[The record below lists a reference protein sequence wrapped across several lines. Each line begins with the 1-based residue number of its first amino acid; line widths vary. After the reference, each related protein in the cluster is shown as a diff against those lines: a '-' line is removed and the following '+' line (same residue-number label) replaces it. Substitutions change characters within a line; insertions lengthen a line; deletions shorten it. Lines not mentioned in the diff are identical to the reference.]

1 MNTIKTL
8 VVGASKNPERY
19 SNKAVKMLQEY
30 KHEVIALGRDKG
42 KKINGLEIVDDV
54 NNDETIDTV
63 TLYLNPKNQEP
74 YYNKI
79 LALHPRRVIF
89 NPGTENPAF
98 EQTLKE
104 HNIEPIEA
112 CTLVMLR
119 TNQY

>member
-1 MNTIKTL
+1 MNVTKTL
-8 VVGASKNPERY
+8 VIGASENPERY
-19 SNKAVKMLQEY
+19 SNKAVKMLQDY
-30 KHEVIALGRDKG
+30 QHEVIALGKDKG
-42 KKINGLEIVDDV
+42 KKINGLEIVNDV
-54 NNDETIDTV
+54 NNDESIDTV

-74 YYNKI
+74 YYEKI

-98 EQTLKE
+98 EQVLKE

>member
-1 MNTIKTL
+1 MNITKTL
-8 VVGASKNPERY
+8 VIGASENPERY
-19 SNKAVKMLQEY
+19 SNKAVKMLQDY
-30 KHEVIALGRDKG
+30 QHEVIALGKDKG
-42 KKINGLEIVDDV
+42 KKINDLEIVSDV
-54 NNDETIDTV
+54 NNDESIDTV

-74 YYNKI
+74 YYEKI

-98 EQTLKE
+98 EQVLKE